1 MKLLS
6 KILNFVVYT
15 TAKFKIDDSHGLSH
29 SLDVLKYSNLIY
41 ELEIIKRPYLK
52 DQENII
58 YIASALH
65 DMCDKKYMN
74 EKEGL
79 DLIQNFLQDNIKSK
93 YVFPILE
100 ESEPDTLRV
109 FPILEASE
117 PDTLRVFPILE
128 ASEPDT
134 LRVFPILE
142 ESEPEKVAIFSQK
155 EIDIILKIIETMSYS
170 KVKKNGFPDLDI
182 YQWAYHIVREAD
194 LLAGYNFERAM
205 MYHMYIKNENLEN
218 AYIDTKEM
226 FDRRVFNHNTDNL
239 FLTKYGKNKSI
250 KLHKKAINDINQ
262 WKKLCL
268 DIT

>member
-100 ESEPDTLRV
+100 AR
-109 FPILEASE
+109 
-117 PDTLRVFPILE
+117 
-128 ASEPDT
+128 EPDT